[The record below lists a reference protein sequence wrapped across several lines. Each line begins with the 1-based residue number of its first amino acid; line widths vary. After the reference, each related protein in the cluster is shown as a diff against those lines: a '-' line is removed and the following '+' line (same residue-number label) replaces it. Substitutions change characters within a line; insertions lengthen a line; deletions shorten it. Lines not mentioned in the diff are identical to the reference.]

1 MDLVIMGRSAVAF
14 FTLLL
19 LARLLGPRQIAQ
31 LTFFDYVVGITIGS
45 VAAVVSINTALPV
58 GQGLVSLILWCL
70 LAFGLGYLVIHIK
83 KGRSFI
89 IGQPDIVVRNG
100 MIQQDVMAKQR
111 LNMDELNLLLRR
123 EKIFD
128 ITDVE
133 YAVFEP
139 NGKLSVLKK
148 GEQQNVSRK
157 DMNLPAPALKY
168 LPTELIVDG
177 RVVERNLVKINRDQG
192 WLEDHIKAQG
202 YKSLDNIFYA
212 ELLSDGSIYL
222 NPDKKAKQSGR
233 EGQS

>member
-1 MDLVIMGRSAVAF
+1 MDLVIMGRSAIAF
-14 FTLLL
+14 FTLFL

-45 VAAVVSINTALPV
+45 VAAVVSINTALPI
-58 GQGLVSLILWCL
+58 GQGLTSLILWCL
-70 LAFGLGYLVIHIK
+70 LAFGLAYLVVHLK

-89 IGQPDIVVRNG
+89 IGQPDIVIKSG

-111 LNMDELNLLLRR
+111 LDMDELNLLLRR

-139 NGKLSVLKK
+139 NGKLSVLKRD
-148 GEQQNVSRK
+148 EQQNVSRK

-177 RVVERNLVKINRDQG
+177 RVVERSLTKINHDQG

-202 YKSLDNIFYA
+202 YSGMDDIFYA

-222 NPDKKAKQSGR
+222 EPKNKPVQSGG
-233 EGQS
+233 EG